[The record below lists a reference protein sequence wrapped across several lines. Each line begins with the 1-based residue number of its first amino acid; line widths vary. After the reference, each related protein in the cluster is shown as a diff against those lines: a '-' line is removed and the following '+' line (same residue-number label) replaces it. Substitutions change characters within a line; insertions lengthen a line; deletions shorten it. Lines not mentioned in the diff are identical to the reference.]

1 MTVEGKII
9 YVVSSEAGVTWIEID
24 GIRTSRGS
32 METEIN
38 GNIETVRS
46 QVAEYK
52 QTLDEFIHIMRQ
64 IAQEAK
70 DDPEM
75 VKTAP
80 HNTPV
85 RRLDDTLAAL
95 HPVVTWREL
104 QAENY

>member
-1 MTVEGKII
+1 
-9 YVVSSEAGVTWIEID
+9 
-24 GIRTSRGS
+24 
-32 METEIN
+32 
-38 GNIETVRS
+38 
-46 QVAEYK
+46 
-52 QTLDEFIHIMRQ
+52 MRQ